1 MEGER
6 QGGKVRGSRELE
18 DVGRGGRNA
27 RMMGRKERAKREKSQ
42 GWKSEWEK
50 RMQNEGEGK
59 YVRD

>member
-50 RMQNEGEGK
+50 RMQKEG
-59 YVRD
+59 